1 MSENNIESNNNT
13 YLKVIDTRKK
23 NKMTQAELAKKAG
36 ISLKTLSRYENGEK
50 ISFNS
55 EKKLL
60 ITLEIDNAQSLENY
74 AEKNKYSFDNQAE
87 EYNKFEFIIKKEYIE
102 KIINAGY
109 PYKNKKALD
118 LGCGTGMLAIETA
131 KYAKEV
137 YALDISKA
145 MTEKLKKDCIEKKIN
160 NIIAVEGDAHNL
172 QFEDNTFDTVITR
185 LAVHHF
191 ANPHI
196 IFSEIKRV
204 LKNFGEVI
212 LVDIV
217 ASEDKEEAIL
227 QDTFNKIRDFSHN
240 RFYTLNEIKKFLK
253 DNSFIEAK
261 IQTWKTEREF
271 YDWISLSN
279 FKDPNNLLF
288 NIMRG
293 FALNNIDIGANLRLE
308 NNEIRFDQKMV
319 LIKVT
324 NIK

>member
-109 PYKNKKALD
+109 PYKNKKVLD
-118 LGCGTGMLAIETA
+118 LGCRTGMLAIETA

-145 MTEKLKKDCIEKKIN
+145 MTEKLKKDCIEKKVD

-172 QFEDNTFDTVITR
+172 QFEDNTFDTIITR

-196 IFSEIKRV
+196 VFSEIKRV
-204 LKNFGEVI
+204 
-212 LVDIV
+212 
-217 ASEDKEEAIL
+217 
-227 QDTFNKIRDFSHN
+227 
-240 RFYTLNEIKKFLK
+240 
-253 DNSFIEAK
+253 
-261 IQTWKTEREF
+261 
-271 YDWISLSN
+271 
-279 FKDPNNLLF
+279 
-288 NIMRG
+288 
-293 FALNNIDIGANLRLE
+293 
-308 NNEIRFDQKMV
+308 
-319 LIKVT
+319 
-324 NIK
+324 